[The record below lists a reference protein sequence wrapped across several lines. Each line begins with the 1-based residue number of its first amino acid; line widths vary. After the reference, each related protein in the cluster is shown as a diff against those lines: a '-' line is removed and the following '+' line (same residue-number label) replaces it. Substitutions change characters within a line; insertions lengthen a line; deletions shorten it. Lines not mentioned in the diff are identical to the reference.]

1 MLTLSREEDEC
12 KPLVVGLLNATFGN
26 LTEVIVSLYA
36 LKAGLLRVVQLSLL
50 GSILSNM
57 LLVLGGD
64 GVLHLQTRLQTACFQ
79 RLKLTYDKLLSSF
92 SLN

>member
-1 MLTLSREEDEC
+1 MCTSVSPC
-12 KPLVVGLLNATFGN
+12 

-57 LLVLGGD
+57 LLVLGG
-64 GVLHLQTRLQTACFQ
+64 VLHLHLQTRVQSAWFQ
-79 RLKLTYDKLLSSF
+79 PMKLAYGV
-92 SLN
+92 